1 MKNTVT
7 CLQEQVCPNLLVPLM
22 RFTCKLKELAYS
34 VEALMKYTIIFDIL
48 MHVIGRSLKAPV
60 F

>member
-48 MHVIGRSLKAPV
+48 MHVIGRSLTAPV

>member
-34 VEALMKYTIIFDIL
+34 LEALMKYTIIFDIL

>member
-7 CLQEQVCPNLLVPLM
+7 CLQEQVCPNLLVLLM

>member
-7 CLQEQVCPNLLVPLM
+7 CLQEQVCSQV
-22 RFTCKLKELAYS
+22 ELAYS